1 MHILHNFFTFLVSYL
16 VFYLQLQVAVQMFF
30 SLLEIKRPSRTL
42 YFHNDNEIKH
52 TIKKNCLEWSPDLRG
67 LNGPVKV
74 S

>member
-30 SLLEIKRPSRTL
+30 SPLEIKRPSRTL

-52 TIKKNCLEWSPDLRG
+52 TIKKTVW
-67 LNGPVKV
+67 NGVQTWGG
-74 S
+74 